1 MNVLTKAAA
10 ITITAASLF
19 GLSGMASAAQ
29 AAEPGTSTTAPS
41 ATAVVE
47 PGPGDP
53 GDVGA
58 NAYHRGFDITN
69 LSSHRLR
76 LEQLSG
82 VDAEDQ
88 LPGVGTILAPGQ
100 ALNFQIVWLW
110 GRDHSVTP
118 RFSVL
123 NDQGG
128 TIGTYWATMTVSSAL
143 AWTEQRSSATT
154 TYGQTGGQVQSLTF
168 MDPAG
173 SVIDVPAGDGQ
184 RQAEVL
190 NTLCGNASATCNFT
204 PTSQERLYGPHHVIG
219 KEVANNTPLVQKTII
234 EEGDEVSLTHSVS
247 VTASAKV
254 TLMKVV
260 ELSLSATYGHSWTST
275 HIFKQTE
282 HLDIPA
288 YHKGWLQGVE
298 PIIRDTGDFNLTMG
312 STTWNLPGVYFDTP
326 DPTRGGIVEKVVA
339 PLTPTQQDVLP
350 QGVSVLSD
358 ELTVSSVI
366 G

>member
-1 MNVLTKAAA
+1 MNVLTKTASVTLAAA
-10 ITITAASLF
+10 ALL
-19 GLSGMASAAQ
+19 GLSGTASIAS
-29 AAEPGTSTTAPS
+29 AAEPGTSTSSSSTAAVTPS
-41 ATAVVE
+41 S
-47 PGPGDP
+47 GGDA
-53 GDVGA
+53 GDIGA

-76 LEQLSG
+76 LEQLGG
-82 VDAEDQ
+82 VNGEDQ
-88 LPGVGTILAPGQ
+88 LPGVGTILAPGH

-110 GRDHSVTP
+110 GQNHSVTP
-118 RFSVL
+118 RFSIL
-123 NDQGG
+123 DDKGG

-154 TYGQTGGQVQSLTF
+154 TYGQTGGQIQSLTF

-173 SVIDVPAGDGQ
+173 SVIDIPAGDGQ
-184 RQAEVL
+184 KQAEVL
-190 NTLCGNASATCNFT
+190 NTLCGNASATCTFT
-204 PTSQERLYGPHHVIG
+204 PTKQEQLYGPHHVIG
-219 KEVANNTPLVQKTII
+219 KAIANNTPLVQKTII

-247 VTASAKV
+247 VSASAKV
-254 TLMKVV
+254 TLVKVV

-282 HLDIPA
+282 HLDIPP

-298 PIIRDTGDFNLTMG
+298 PIIRDTGDFTLTMG
-312 STTWNLPGVYFDTP
+312 STTWKLHDVYFDTP
-326 DPTRGGIVEKVVA
+326 DTSRGGLVEKTVA

-350 QGVSVLSD
+350 QALSELSD
-358 ELTVSSVI
+358 DLTVSSVI